1 MSKILLISSNTTVE
15 PLPVYP
21 LGLALIAAAL
31 KGKGHDV
38 KQFDFLYDQQI
49 CETPVEAIITGF
61 DPDFIGISI
70 RNIDNVDSLTIN
82 SNWSLAAIKQLVFDI
97 KKISDKPIVIGGPA
111 FSIMPEQ
118 IMDYTK
124 ADFGIVGEGEIAFP
138 ELINA
143 LCQNKKPLRIIQARK
158 TQIND
163 NQFFTPLYEKK
174 LVEYYVD
181 KSGMLNYQ
189 TKRGCPHN
197 CNYCTYPVIE
207 GRIFR
212 KQSPRFVAQ
221 NLKQIK
227 EQFNVDSVFFTDSV
241 FNDRQSHY
249 LEVAEEM
256 VRQKCDIKWA
266 AYFRPDKINRDEL
279 RLLKASGLYAM
290 EIGSDAACDTT
301 LKGIN
306 KSFDFE
312 SVVALN
318 ESCVK
323 EEIACAHFFMFG
335 VPGETYD
342 TLKESF
348 KNIEKLKKC
357 AVFAF
362 SGIRILPGT
371 QLQNIAIDENIISK
385 EDTLLMP
392 AYYISPHV
400 EKEKMEEEIKAA
412 FKKHKSWLFPPIE
425 GQMRMKALQAF
436 GFKGLLWDMLINFSK
451 KTETRKNRNQ
461 KNRISG

>member
-82 SNWSLAAIKQLVFDI
+82 SNWSLAAIKQLVSDI

-227 EQFNVDSVFFTDSV
+227 EQFNVDTVFFTDSV

-256 VRQKCDIKWA
+256 VRQKCDMKWA
-266 AYFRPDKINRDEL
+266 AYFRPDKISRDEL
-279 RLLKASGLYAM
+279 RLLKASGLYA
-290 EIGSDAACDTT
+290 AR
-301 LKGIN
+301 K
-306 KSFDFE
+306 
-312 SVVALN
+312 SVV
-318 ESCVK
+318 
-323 EEIACAHFFMFG
+323 
-335 VPGETYD
+335 
-342 TLKESF
+342 
-348 KNIEKLKKC
+348 
-357 AVFAF
+357 
-362 SGIRILPGT
+362 
-371 QLQNIAIDENIISK
+371 
-385 EDTLLMP
+385 
-392 AYYISPHV
+392 
-400 EKEKMEEEIKAA
+400 
-412 FKKHKSWLFPPIE
+412 
-425 GQMRMKALQAF
+425 
-436 GFKGLLWDMLINFSK
+436 
-451 KTETRKNRNQ
+451 
-461 KNRISG
+461 

>member
-21 LGLALIAAAL
+21 LGLAMVAAAL
-31 KGKGHDV
+31 KEKGHDV
-38 KQFDFLYDQQI
+38 KQFDFLYDRLI
-49 CETPVEAIITGF
+49 CETSVESVITDF

-124 ADFGIVGEGEIAFP
+124 ADFGIIGEGEKAFP
-138 ELINA
+138 ELIDA
-143 LCQNKKPLRIIQARK
+143 LCQNKKPLHIIQAK
-158 TQIND
+158 KNQIKGNE
-163 NQFFTPLYEKK
+163 FFTPLYEKK
-174 LVEYYVD
+174 MVAYYVD
-181 KSGMLNYQ
+181 NSGMLNYQ
-189 TKRGCPHN
+189 TKRGCPHR

-207 GRIFR
+207 GRVFR

-221 NLKQIK
+221 NLKHIK
-227 EQFNVDSVFFTDSV
+227 EQFNVNSVFFTDSV
-241 FNDRQSHY
+241 FNDQQGHY

-256 VRQKCDIKWA
+256 VRQKCDMKWA
-266 AYFRPDKINRDEL
+266 AYFRPEKISQDEL

-306 KSFDFE
+306 KSFNFE
-312 SVVALN
+312 SAVALN
-318 ESCVK
+318 ESGIK
-323 EEIACAHFFMFG
+323 EEIFCAHYFMFG
-335 VPGETYD
+335 GPGETYD

-348 KNIEKLKKC
+348 NNIERLKKC

-371 QLQNIAIDENIISK
+371 QLQNIAIEENIISK
-385 EDTLLMP
+385 ENTLLMP

-400 EKEKMEEEIKAA
+400 EKERMEAQITAA

-425 GQMRMKALQAF
+425 GQMRIKALQAF

-451 KTETRKNRNQ
+451 KTKNRR
-461 KNRISG
+461 KRISG